1 MATAIKNWAGARG
14 KAFLGDLVV
23 LQVCDPKAY
32 EALRVSARLRP
43 FLVGT
48 LALDCFVVA
57 ADKRDELS
65 KLLGELGFALDAACT
80 LEAVALPAAPITLSK
95 SRAALRRVPG
105 SR

>member
-23 LQVCDPKAY
+23 LQVRDPKAY

-43 FLVGT
+43 FLVG
-48 LALDCFVVA
+48 AIAPDCFVVA

-65 KLLGELGFALDAACT
+65 KLLGEGFALDAACT

-95 SRAALRRVPG
+95 SRPALRRVPG